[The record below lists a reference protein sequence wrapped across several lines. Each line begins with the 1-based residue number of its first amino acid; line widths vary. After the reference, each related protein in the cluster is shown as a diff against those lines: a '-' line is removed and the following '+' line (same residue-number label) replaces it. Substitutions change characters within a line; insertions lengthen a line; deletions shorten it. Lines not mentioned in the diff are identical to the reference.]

1 VVGLVRSQRPH
12 DQNVLHKQ
20 RQQQRV
26 KNYFE
31 WGLDKIYL
39 YMQYYAM
46 TNTKPTKRMN
56 HGSDVI
62 DQIASEC
69 MLVRVRK
76 LNRVLTG
83 IYDAELRPFGL
94 KASQLSLLVLVA
106 KAGPIRRIEIGK
118 ILHLDPSTLTRNL
131 KIMLT
136 NGWIQEIADGEDGR
150 GFPVQITV
158 QGRDLVNQIGPSWR
172 KAQTRTE
179 KFLGGDGTTLLRMF
193 AANKMELPSG

>member
-1 VVGLVRSQRPH
+1 M
-12 DQNVLHKQ
+12 
-20 RQQQRV
+20 
-26 KNYFE
+26 
-31 WGLDKIYL
+31 GLDKIYL

-46 TNTKPTKRMN
+46 MKTETHKRIN
-56 HGSDVI
+56 HGNEII
-62 DQIASEC
+62 DQIAHEC
-69 MLVRVRK
+69 LLMRVRK
-76 LNRVLTG
+76 LDRVLTG

-94 KASQLSLLVLVA
+94 KASQTNLLVLVA

-118 ILHLDPSTLTRNL
+118 RLHLDPSTLTRNL

-158 QGRDLVNQIGPSWR
+158 QGRDLLNQIGSSWR

-179 KFLGGDGTTLLRMF
+179 KFLGDDGATLLRRL
-193 AANKMELPSG
+193 AANRIEVPSR